1 MPVACRPR
9 GRDNR
14 AMTRHLLSYLAT
26 LLAVGVLDALWLGVI
41 ARGWYAQG
49 LGHLMADR
57 PFWPA
62 AAGFYLLYPVGL
74 LVFAVLPSGGDLMR
88 ALLLGAAAGLFAY
101 GTYDLTNLAVMRDWP
116 WRLALVDIAWGV
128 FVSAVGA
135 LTGVWAGRAAG
146 LFSAG

>member
-1 MPVACRPR
+1 
-9 GRDNR
+9 
-14 AMTRHLLSYLAT
+14 MTRQFLTYLGT

-41 ARGWYAQG
+41 ARAWYAQG
-49 LGHLMADR
+49 LGHLMSER

-74 LVFAVLPSGGDLMR
+74 LVFAVWPSGGDVAR
-88 ALLLGAAAGLFAY
+88 AIALGAAAGLFAY

-128 FVSAVGA
+128 FVSATGA
-135 LTGVWAGRAAG
+135 LAGVLAARAAG
-146 LFSAG
+146 LFPAG

>member
-1 MPVACRPR
+1 
-9 GRDNR
+9 
-14 AMTRHLLSYLAT
+14 MTRHLLTYLAT

-49 LGHLMADR
+49 LGHLMAER

-74 LVFAVLPSGGDLMR
+74 LVFAVLPSGGDGAR

-101 GTYDLTNLAVMRDWP
+101 GTYDLTNLAVMRAWP
-116 WRLALVDIAWGV
+116 WKLALLDIAWGT
-128 FVSAVGA
+128 FVSATGA
-135 LTGVWAGRAAG
+135 WAGAWAARAVG
-146 LFSAG
+146 LFSAGQGLPTA